1 MCLIKLPNFKKAWD
15 YENDFLSSCENSRI
29 AKILAHYELFKM
41 ASKKQIEVGKEDTKK
56 YEVFV
61 KFSCTWERVNEI

>member
-1 MCLIKLPNFKKAWD
+1 MIICSNIAIPWLPHPPTHYHNTMYDCLMTG
-15 YENDFLSSCENSRI
+15 YEE
-29 AKILAHYELFKM
+29 